1 MTAAS
6 TSSVQLELDAD
17 GNGQITV
24 DEVVLATGRALN
36 GC

>member
-17 GNGQITV
+17 GNGTPESSTTV
-24 DEVVLATGRALN
+24 AWDWLF
-36 GC
+36 